1 MKESAEEE
9 GPAKGPEQEWT
20 KKFVENLECYN
31 MEAKN
36 SICSRKC
43 SNDLNVQ
50 RIKSDKVRKE
60 PTGFSNMEVNG
71 GPGEGRWQW
80 KPARGR
86 VRTEWVGNRAL
97 GADSKKAYYGKE

>member
-9 GPAKGPEQEWT
+9 GPAKEPEREWT
-20 KKFVENLECYN
+20 KRLVENLERYN
-31 MEAKN
+31 TAAKN
-36 SICSRKC
+36 SICRRKC

-71 GPGEGRWQW
+71 SPGEGCLQW

-86 VRTEWVGNRAL
+86 VRTEWVGDRARR
-97 GADSKKAYYGKE
+97 ADSKKAYYGKE